1 MGECDHQYI
10 ITLSCLNNHKH
21 VRTYTHTHNI
31 GFESDTTNDKRK
43 DSTSLIPSQ
52 TAQPFNSQQP
62 LALSYWADDSN
73 NSLWNPNLITPDPL
87 METND
92 RSFSVTYLEDTA
104 KEAEYEMRDSD
115 NSSTKD
121 VLDML
126 PETSIDLTITSVEP
140 AIPADDD
147 VFF

>member
-1 MGECDHQYI
+1 M
-10 ITLSCLNNHKH
+10 
-21 VRTYTHTHNI
+21 
-31 GFESDTTNDKRK
+31 
-43 DSTSLIPSQ
+43 
-52 TAQPFNSQQP
+52 TAQPFNSQQS
-62 LALSYWADDSN
+62 LAMSSYWADDS

-104 KEAEYEMRDSD
+104 KEAEYEMGDSD

-121 VLDML
+121 MLDML
-126 PETSIDLTITSVEP
+126 PETSIDLSITSVEP